1 MTQNHAAIILASGLS
16 QRLGE
21 AKQLLRKDGEPLI
34 CYMTKIALATQPQA
48 IIIVIPEDNS
58 LIAEAVAK
66 LAAQHAVIHT
76 VVNPAPKI
84 GMAHSLYLGI
94 DALKELESRESLAVD
109 RVLIIGVDQV
119 LLNKEHLQVLLAGS
133 QRVVASRYSSSNN
146 WSDEQNLVESIAN
159 SPSNKNIIGLPLVI
173 DYKLLTQWQVSLTGD
188 KGLRHLIR
196 GLAPHQMSTVKNHRL
211 SYDIDTPSQLAH
223 ARAQRWLDS

>member
-1 MTQNHAAIILASGLS
+1 MTKNHAVIILASGLS
-16 QRLGE
+16 QRLGQ
-21 AKQLLRKDGEPLI
+21 AKQLLYKDGETLI
-34 CYMTKIALATQPQA
+34 GYMIKLALATQPQA
-48 IIIVIPEDNS
+48 ITVVIPSEHS
-58 LIAEAVAK
+58 SIAEAVAK

-76 VVNPAPKI
+76 VVNPTPKI

-94 DALKELESRESLAVD
+94 DALKDLESRESLVVD

-133 QRVVASRYSSSNN
+133 QRVVASRYSSLNN
-146 WSDEQNLVESIAN
+146 WCDEQNLDKNIAN

-173 DYKLLTQWQVSLTGD
+173 NYELLTQWQASLAGD

-196 GLAPHQMSTVKNHRL
+196 GLSADQISSVNNQQL

-223 ARAQRWLDS
+223 ARAQRWIDD